1 MNHNFNKR
9 MGEKIVSVSELVK
22 LACENFERKFGGV
35 ARYCGCAP
43 GRVNLIGEHIDYN
56 DGFVLPMALPLVTVM
71 VGCPTNSSRCRV
83 LTLSNHADHSM
94 FAEFDLPS
102 LESPLKPG
110 IPAWANYVKGV
121 VANFNGQN
129 SLCGFDA
136 VVSSSVPVGGG
147 LSSSAA
153 LEAATYTFLEALCG
167 ALPTVSLTDKALI
180 CQKAEH
186 DFPGMPCGIMDQFI
200 AFMGKM
206 DHALLVDCRSLES
219 RLVPFKNPEV
229 TILITNSNVR
239 HSLTGSEYPTRR
251 RNCEE
256 AARIM
261 GKKSLRDVTL
271 ENLEDFQNKL
281 TEEMYRQVHHVV
293 MEIHRTKQSAEA
305 LEAGDYKMFGKWM
318 FESHES
324 LSKDYKVSCPE
335 LDELV
340 KVVANVEGVY
350 GSRMTGAGFGGC
362 TVTLLKTAVVQE
374 AINEIKSKYHGH
386 PTFYVC
392 HPGDGARVINLE

>member
-1 MNHNFNKR
+1 
-9 MGEKIVSVSELVK
+9 MGEQIICVNELVK
-22 LACENFERKFGGV
+22 LACEKFERKFGGV
-35 ARYCGCAP
+35 ARFCGCAP
-43 GRVNLIGEHIDYN
+43 GRVNLIGEHTDYN
-56 DGFVLPMALPLVTVM
+56 DGFVFPMALPLVTVM
-71 VGCPTNSSRCRV
+71 VGCPTNSSRYRV
-83 LTLSNHADHSM
+83 LTHSDHADHSM

-121 VANFNGQN
+121 VAYFKGQN
-129 SLCGFDA
+129 PLCGFDA
-136 VVSSSVPVGGG
+136 VVSSLVPVGGG

-167 ALPTVSLTDKALI
+167 ALPTVSLRDKALI

-186 DFPGMPCGIMDQFI
+186 DYPGMPCGIMDQFI
-200 AFMGKM
+200 AFMGKK
-206 DHALLVDCRSLES
+206 DHALLIDCRSLES

-229 TILITNSNVR
+229 AILITNSNVR
-239 HSLTGSEYPTRR
+239 HLLTGSEYPTRR

-256 AARIM
+256 AAKIM

-271 ENLEDFQNKL
+271 DNLEDFRNNL
-281 TEEMYRQVHHVV
+281 TEEMYHQVCHVV
-293 MEIHRTKQSAEA
+293 TEMHRTKQSAEA
-305 LEAGDYKMFGKWM
+305 LEDGDYQMFGKWM

-324 LSKDYKVSCPE
+324 LRKDYKVSCPE

-340 KVVANVEGVY
+340 KIVANVDGVY
-350 GSRMTGAGFGGC
+350 GSRMTGGGFGGC
-362 TVTLLKTAVVQE
+362 TVTLLKTLVVQK

-392 HPGDGARVINLE
+392 RPGDGAQLINLE